1 MQMNRIYHALQTL
14 LLCLFLFS
22 MAENRSLKRRHSTE
36 SQVHLVQE
44 ADNFCRRV
52 NEDVTILCAD
62 FKYDIIK
69 AVRKQ
74 IDNLLDADDNAVDYE
89 MEKKRG
95 TQGPYDFGQG
105 TSQKSM
111 DRTDVKNKTSVLV
124 ENNHDLHMS
133 NEIPMDSTDGMD
145 DENVPLATLKRTM
158 VETSPPIIPVK
169 KRVLKDLFQKR
180 VKESVTNLSMI
191 PIASNGKDGHDGK
204 TVEVTTADKEDKL
217 VLCDHSVVLFVGEA
231 NEKVRKDVENSLI
244 LAQLNA
250 DRRLAEFKQKSG
262 STVFVAEGIKTWSN
276 TFQETFRH
284 MGWSDIGFQ
293 VTEATASG
301 KDLSID
307 KLLMGVIEAVGN
319 EEEKSKFK
327 KAMSV
332 LKGLPQDDDRLQLFK
347 RRSVGKDLVQF
358 QVHMVFI
365 DKRGAATMKT
375 TCIGISTQEKVTD
388 ILWFRWNDSSTQVFN
403 TEHTMILGAQSFEN
417 IRDVIEKRILKIN
430 ETYINDIPF

>member
-1 MQMNRIYHALQTL
+1 MKKKQMTGPKYALHTFL
-14 LLCLFLFS
+14 VCFFLCS
-22 MAENRSLKRRHSTE
+22 MAENRPLKRRHSTE
-36 SQVHLVQE
+36 SEVHLVQE

-62 FKYDIIK
+62 LKYDIVR
-69 AVRKQ
+69 AVRKH
-74 IDNLLDADDNAVDYE
+74 IDHLLEADDNAVDYE
-89 MEKKRG
+89 VPPKRD
-95 TQGPYDFGQG
+95 TQGPHDFGKK
-105 TSQKSM
+105 TD
-111 DRTDVKNKTSVLV
+111 DRRDVKVKRNVPV
-124 ENNHDLHMS
+124 ENDHEMS
-133 NEIPMDSTDGMD
+133 NEIPMDNVDGMD
-145 DENVPLATLKRTM
+145 EDVPLATLKRPLLD
-158 VETSPPIIPVK
+158 SPPPVAPK
-169 KRVLKDLFQKR
+169 KRVLKDIFQKR
-180 VKESVTNLSMI
+180 VKESVTRLSML
-191 PIASNGKDGHDGK
+191 PPVSNDAHDGK
-204 TVEVTTADKEDKL
+204 TLEVTRADKEDKL
-217 VLCDHSVVLFVGEA
+217 VLCDHSVVLFAGEP
-231 NEKVRKDVENSLI
+231 NEKVRQDVQNSLI

-250 DRRLAEFKQKSG
+250 DRKLADFKQKSG

-307 KLLMGVIEAVGN
+307 KLLIGVIEAVGN

-375 TCIGISTQEKVTD
+375 TCIGISTKEKVTD
-388 ILWFRWNDSSTQVFN
+388 VLWFRWNDSSTQVFN

-417 IRDVIEKRILKIN
+417 VRGVIEKRILKIN